1 MTTEIRVF
9 LTFQE
14 SRHHPKLYD
23 IRPLNIRANI
33 TRQTCSKTT
42 YDKYVQTEA
51 LFLSKPNSKGR
62 LNKSILELHQT
73 SLKSLSHIQSTMC
86 KERKWRYRCDCQTTT
101 IQPCRHRASK
111 TVTQRL
117 VCDRCRTNEEDRLAP
132 SQLLQAW
139 TLLRRAGGVQQNV
152 CLRQPTWSTRVSALA
167 GSDQWPEVME
177 SFENEPVSSE
187 QEDSDSEKSDLN
199 KLMMAANPSGH
210 GSRWRRNSLAR
221 RKRRFARASR
231 A

>member
-1 MTTEIRVF
+1 MFRQKRCSSASLTAKVASINRFWSSIKRVSNHF
-9 LTFQE
+9 HISNLQYARSASGDIDATV
-14 SRHHPKLYD
+14 RLRPYD
-23 IRPLNIRANI
+23 PVA
-33 TRQTCSKTT
+33 T
-42 YDKYVQTEA
+42 
-51 LFLSKPNSKGR
+51 G
-62 LNKSILELHQT
+62 
-73 SLKSLSHIQSTMC
+73 
-86 KERKWRYRCDCQTTT
+86 
-101 IQPCRHRASK
+101 ASK
-111 TVTQRL
+111 TLTQRL
-117 VCDRCRTNEEDRLAP
+117 VCDPRRAIEEDRLAP